1 MIDQQHTTTVL
12 PSTYG
17 AHDPNPIPASVYQS
31 NGIPTSPTAPS
42 PVVAAATTSVQTVT
56 ATAYSGTT
64 HASQTVQAAPVVAT
78 AYVPGSSPQNPV
90 QAAVFNPNAQVSS
103 GQQVPV
109 QAAVY
114 NPQAA
119 SGPTMM
125 PDSTPS
131 YNPSY
136 NANSKR
142 PSFNNGNFNY
152 KTNESSYWEC
162 LVCTFP
168 NLRTEANC
176 KGCGS
181 PIPPGLLFS
190 PAAAEASMNPL
201 PQNPVQQMNAQM
213 NSMSLASAPNTATSS
228 TMRVHIPSGM
238 QPGQKIKVRSP
249 DGMEVVKA
257 IPPRGEWLMDG
268 SRPFFRVQF
277 GPTGTPQHSTSTA
290 HEVPAS
296 TTMRVH
302 IPSGMQPGQRIK
314 VRSPDGMEVVKVI
327 PTRGEWLMDGS
338 RPFFRVQ
345 FGPSGT
351 PQHSSPTA
359 HEVPPPHRISWRQF
373 YPRAPTAYSPPPL
386 GTTPVPYAPLGSPGV
401 PPNGRHKALIIGIN
415 YHGTRAQ
422 LRGCI
427 NDAKSM
433 QNLLKQ
439 NGFPDDGSHMLMLT
453 DERDRGGQYQPTKV
467 NIMKAFSWF
476 MQDVRKGDVL
486 FFHFSGHGGQVPDK
500 TGHEADG
507 WNETVIPVD
516 HDRAGQITDDVLF
529 GTLVYKLPEGARL
542 TALMDM
548 CHSGTG
554 LDLPFDYNVDTR
566 RWKDDINPAHSAGD
580 VCLFS
585 GCEDSQTSADV
596 QSGGRAGGAMTMA
609 FTKAYQ
615 TAGMCTYHEFLT
627 NVKKQLRK
635 KRYSQRPQLTSSQK
649 FDANSRIFS
658 LGYLSSSGGIPS
670 TIEGNHN
677 PKIGRTKSRHVRPG
691 RQGMDMFGF
700 GGGNTGNV
708 IMAGVGA
715 ALLADAFF

>member
-1 MIDQQHTTTVL
+1 M
-12 PSTYG
+12 
-17 AHDPNPIPASVYQS
+17 
-31 NGIPTSPTAPS
+31 
-42 PVVAAATTSVQTVT
+42 
-56 ATAYSGTT
+56 
-64 HASQTVQAAPVVAT
+64 
-78 AYVPGSSPQNPV
+78 
-90 QAAVFNPNAQVSS
+90 
-103 GQQVPV
+103 
-109 QAAVY
+109 
-114 NPQAA
+114 
-119 SGPTMM
+119 
-125 PDSTPS
+125 
-131 YNPSY
+131 
-136 NANSKR
+136 NS
-142 PSFNNGNFNY
+142 
-152 KTNESSYWEC
+152 
-162 LVCTFP
+162 
-168 NLRTEANC
+168 
-176 KGCGS
+176 
-181 PIPPGLLFS
+181 
-190 PAAAEASMNPL
+190 
-201 PQNPVQQMNAQM
+201 QM
-213 NSMSLASAPNTATSS
+213 NSMSLASAPNSASS
-228 TMRVHIPSGM
+228 TMRVHIPNGM

-249 DGMEVVKA
+249 DGKEVVKA

-277 GPTGTPQHSTSTA
+277 GPPETSQHST
-290 HEVPAS
+290 
-296 TTMRVH
+296 
-302 IPSGMQPGQRIK
+302 
-314 VRSPDGMEVVKVI
+314 
-327 PTRGEWLMDGS
+327 
-338 RPFFRVQ
+338 
-345 FGPSGT
+345 
-351 PQHSSPTA
+351 PTA

-373 YPRAPTAYSPPPL
+373 YPRASSAYSPPPL
-386 GTTPVPYAPLGSPGV
+386 GTAPVPYVPLGSPGV

-433 QNLLKQ
+433 QNLLRQ

-453 DERDRGGQYQPTKV
+453 DERGRGGQYQPTKV
-467 NIMKAFSWF
+467 NIMKALSWL

-507 WNETVIPVD
+507 WNETVIPAD

-529 GTLVYKLPEGARL
+529 GTLVYKLPEGVRL

-635 KRYSQRPQLTSSQK
+635 KRHSQRPQLTSSQK

-670 TIEGNHN
+670 TIESNHN
-677 PKIGRTKSRHVRPG
+677 PKIGRTKNRNVRPG
-691 RQGMDMFGF
+691 RQGMGDMFGF

-715 ALLADAFF
+715 ALLADALF